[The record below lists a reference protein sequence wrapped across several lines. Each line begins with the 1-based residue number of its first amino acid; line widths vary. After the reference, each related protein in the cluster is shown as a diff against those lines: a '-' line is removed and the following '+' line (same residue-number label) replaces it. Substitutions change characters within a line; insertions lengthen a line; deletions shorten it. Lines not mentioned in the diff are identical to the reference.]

1 MKPTIAVATSALLL
15 VVASAIAAQ
24 PKIPAST
31 KGEILER
38 CTKKWQSDENRYE
51 MIDYCIGVE
60 IEAWQKIQ
68 EFARD
73 SENGE

>member
-1 MKPTIAVATSALLL
+1 MK
-15 VVASAIAAQ
+15 VVVLSAIALLAPTSIIAAQ
-24 PKIPAST
+24 STIPTSIRS
-31 KGEILER
+31 EILER

-68 EFARD
+68 TFAQD
-73 SENGE
+73 GETGE